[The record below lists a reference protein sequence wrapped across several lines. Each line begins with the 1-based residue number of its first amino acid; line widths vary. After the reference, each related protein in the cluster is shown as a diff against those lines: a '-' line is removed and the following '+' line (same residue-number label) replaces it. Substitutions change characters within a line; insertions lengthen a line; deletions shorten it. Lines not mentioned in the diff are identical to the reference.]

1 MFLNII
7 KLGAEFW
14 DIKAKAKNSDINEK
28 ALEMKSPDEVKVEKA
43 ECQWTKETSA
53 EEVETTEKVKNT
65 KQPRVEVKDDIVKQS
80 DDMKCDMCHYSCKK
94 QNIIKKHMHT
104 KHSGQQHSSDLKE
117 KTSVKLMEQK
127 KQRDKEENK
136 GKDAG
141 ITEQNKCNR
150 CDKMLTKEYNEKGIT
165 CQFCRMMTEY
175 G

>member
-28 ALEMKSPDEVKVEKA
+28 ALEMKSPDEVNVEKA

-94 QNIIKKHMHT
+94 QNIMKKHMHT

-117 KTSVKLMEQK
+117 KTLVKLMEQK
-127 KQRDKEENK
+127 K
-136 GKDAG
+136 
-141 ITEQNKCNR
+141 
-150 CDKMLTKEYNEKGIT
+150 TK
-165 CQFCRMMTEY
+165 R
-175 G
+175 